1 MSEPNKVTVSTTVNG
16 APATAE
22 VEPRTLLVHM
32 LRDSLSLTGTHTG
45 CETGQCGACTVLLD
59 GKAVK
64 SCMVLAVQAEGHEVT
79 TIEGIA
85 PPGELHPIQ
94 EAFWED
100 HGLQCGYCTPGM
112 ILSSLALLS
121 ENPDPDDDAIRHGIE
136 GNICRCTGYNS
147 ILESVHNAARRI
159 KRGDTPQPISTGDS
173 QRSS

>member
-1 MSEPNKVTVSTTVNG
+1 MTEPNTITVSTTVNG
-16 APATAE
+16 APATVE

-32 LRDSLSLTGTHTG
+32 LRDSRGLTGTHIG

-59 GKAVK
+59 GKAIK
-64 SCMVLAVQAEGHEVT
+64 SCMVLAVQAEGHEIT

-85 PPGELHPIQ
+85 PQGELHPIQ
-94 EAFWED
+94 EAFWEH

-112 ILSSLALLS
+112 ILSSMALLD
-121 ENPDPDDDAIRHGIE
+121 EHPDPDDDTIRHGIE

-147 ILESVHNAARRI
+147 ILESVHDAARRI
-159 KRGDTPQPISTGDS
+159 QRGDTPQPISTGEA